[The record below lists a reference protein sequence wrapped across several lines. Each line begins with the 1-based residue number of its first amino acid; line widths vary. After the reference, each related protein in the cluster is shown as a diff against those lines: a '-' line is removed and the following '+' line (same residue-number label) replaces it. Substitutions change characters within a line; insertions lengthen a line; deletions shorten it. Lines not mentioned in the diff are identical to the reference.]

1 MPTSK
6 AMKEEAPVEV
16 IPPPIPDSVA
26 LTVQHQSAKEL
37 VRVSTDIASLCKD
50 IVVASS
56 IEIDGKKYVKVEGWM
71 SLATAHGCV
80 AASLDVE
87 ETAGGVRAIGQLRRL
102 SDGVVLSTAEGFVGH
117 DEPDWFGGEAERWDK
132 RQRCYVLK
140 KIKPRAMYAIR
151 AMAQTRAI
159 SRVCRTAF
167 SRVVV
172 LMKAGLETTPA
183 DEVPRGGFR
192 DDGSPVEEEPV
203 KEQRQPDPAKGEAS
217 AHDGPM
223 PTKLSPARNDQQSG
237 GLQHSRMP
245 MRRVDKTQAPAAA
258 EGESPEFAEAKAV
271 KTLKGT
277 PLGNLKP
284 AELAFL
290 LKNADKY
297 IESAGAKAEQ
307 AEAIIRAARIV
318 ADGDDNIPM

>member
-167 SRVVV
+167 SHVVV

-237 GLQHSRMP
+237 GLQNSRMP
-245 MRRVDKTQAPAAA
+245 MRRVDSTKPEAT
-258 EGESPEFAEAKAV
+258 EGDSDELAEAKAV